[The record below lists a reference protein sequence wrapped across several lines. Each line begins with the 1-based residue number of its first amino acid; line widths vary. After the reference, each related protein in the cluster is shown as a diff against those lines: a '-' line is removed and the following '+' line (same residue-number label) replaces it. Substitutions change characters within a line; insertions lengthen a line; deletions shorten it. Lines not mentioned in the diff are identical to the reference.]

1 MSNTLEIDELK
12 EAQNEIESQD
22 AFIKELQEALM
33 DAIDWNWLDED
44 RPEELYWKYY
54 DLAGG
59 I

>member
-12 EAQNEIESQD
+12 KAQNEIERQD